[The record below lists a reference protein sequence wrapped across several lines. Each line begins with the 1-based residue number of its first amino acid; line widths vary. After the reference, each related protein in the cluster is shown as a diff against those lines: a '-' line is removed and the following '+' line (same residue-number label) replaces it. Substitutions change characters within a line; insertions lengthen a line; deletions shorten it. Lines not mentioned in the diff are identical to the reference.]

1 MQRFDPT
8 NRMLAVIDDPQAG
21 RAAAARLDAEMG
33 GADVTLLV
41 GPRDAERIDAA
52 GRRGGRWLR
61 VKRIVALTQADQ
73 SVDLATYE
81 AALRDGRAV
90 VAIRAGAGERPRAVE
105 ILRAAGAHFVNS
117 YGLLMTQEHLPWR
130 GERLTL
136 PPFMQR

>member
-1 MQRFDPT
+1 MDRLDPT
-8 NRMLAVIDDPQAG
+8 NRLLAVIDDPEAA
-21 RAAAARLDAEMG
+21 RAAATRLGKDLS

-61 VKRIVALTQADQ
+61 LKRIVALTQADQ

-90 VAIRAGAGERPRAVE
+90 VAVRPTAAERARALE
-105 ILRAAGAHFVNS
+105 IVRDAGAHFVNS
-117 YGLLMTQEHLPWR
+117 YGLLMTQEHVPWR
-130 GERLTL
+130 GERLPL
-136 PPFMQR
+136 PPFLQR